1 MEFLKKSH
9 PPEMTSLLEL
19 SLVLEILQGL
29 MIGMDDRLLT
39 HQVVFP
45 LLDTLNQSI
54 QLFVIGG
61 VVDHC
66 LSKSL

>member
-1 MEFLKKSH
+1 M
-9 PPEMTSLLEL
+9 MSLLEI
-19 SLVLEILQGL
+19 SLGLEILQGL
-29 MIGMDDRLLT
+29 MINMDDHLLT
-39 HQVVFP
+39 HQVVLP

-61 VVDHC
+61 VVDYC